1 MDYDDWLFESI
12 RRYDKLSMYHIN
24 GLVTAT
30 DWVNAKG
37 MLVATDSGT
46 SSKHELMELHL
57 PDKIIDDDISLSKDR
72 DFRVASGCFTD
83 RKVNC
88 VRHIPG
94 TRNCVLAKDGTA
106 AIEMYEMGDNS
117 SNLIKPAPGR
127 VISLDHE
134 HNTAG
139 RSVKISNLQG
149 RNAVVGYNTGGLKI
163 VDVET
168 FQLVHNMKNLE
179 GMVPPTQQIS
189 DIHLNNNSTAFCCT
203 DNGTVLQFDIRE
215 KSQCSCKTLKSY
227 KPECHWRLAVSDKH
241 IWLASSA
248 GDVLCACVEDM
259 QDIQSLSIEQPWTTH
274 KDVCSHLCI
283 QSNNDGRKF
292 SISGFDGNVYVYQMV
307 DQHCRLEFVHDG
319 HVMNRDD
326 QTESISVL
334 QHVWFPDSQDQV
346 VSMATDGSLHAWKHR

>member
-127 VISLDHE
+127 
-134 HNTAG
+134 
-139 RSVKISNLQG
+139 
-149 RNAVVGYNTGGLKI
+149 
-163 VDVET
+163 
-168 FQLVHNMKNLE
+168 
-179 GMVPPTQQIS
+179 
-189 DIHLNNNSTAFCCT
+189 
-203 DNGTVLQFDIRE
+203 
-215 KSQCSCKTLKSY
+215 
-227 KPECHWRLAVSDKH
+227 
-241 IWLASSA
+241 
-248 GDVLCACVEDM
+248 
-259 QDIQSLSIEQPWTTH
+259 
-274 KDVCSHLCI
+274 
-283 QSNNDGRKF
+283 SNNDGRKF